1 MSFLLVSLLLAASS
15 ASSAK
20 MENFTVGTSDSAT
33 LLSWLEARAFPHRHL
48 AKDLFSVSM
57 DPDSLESLSGLPGI
71 DRVEISHRMHQ
82 HDLDVSRTRIEAQA
96 VHLGTGLSK
105 PHHGTGTLV
114 GIVDVGFDLKHYAF
128 LDSAGNSR
136 VIRLWDQADT
146 IGNPPKGFSTGTL
159 YSGTDLAKLTHSS
172 TLNHHGTHVTGLVA
186 GRTYDSTVGE
196 WWGVADGAKIAL
208 VDCGSNCSLLSE
220 GLEYL
225 FQLGDSLGLPT
236 VVNMSWGS
244 LSGPH
249 NGKSS
254 DCQVASSLV
263 GAGKLAVVS
272 AGNNGGHAG
281 HVVHSFSKD
290 TAWFALQVSPGT
302 QTNGTTV
309 RNMFFN
315 EAELWSDSGKSFNLW
330 VRFLDS
336 ATGTVLTTSPSYSVG
351 GRAPLRA
358 IDQQSISGKDT
369 FWISGTVQKIS
380 GQGGIG
386 ISTSTSRSGTAI
398 RLAVTATAGTV
409 HGWITEEGLAFL
421 TPLESG
427 CTGCA
432 TPDYD
437 DIISD
442 KATCPLF
449 VSVGAIDGATG
460 IPAAFT
466 SRGPGLGKVSKPDIS
481 APGVG
486 VISSL
491 NSHVSYNGWTISGT
505 SGGFS
510 WGPMSGTSMSAPL
523 VTGTIALLLEEH
535 PKLTVDSAIALL
547 KEGSVTFA
555 PDSGYRTLNVRRL
568 FDTVNPQV
576 ATGISKF
583 PIAGNV
589 EKRTWITPD
598 GHHYPVPSGARAL
611 DSHPGGIAWLR
622 TCRGESC
629 TTTGIVRP

>member
-15 ASSAK
+15 ASSTK
-20 MENFTVGTSDSAT
+20 METFTVGTTDSAA
-33 LLSWLEARAFPHRHL
+33 LLNWLDAQAFPHHHL
-48 AKDLFSVSM
+48 AKNLFSVRM
-57 DPDSLESLSGLPGI
+57 DPDSLESLSNLPGI
-71 DRVEISHRMHQ
+71 DRVEIFHPLQQ
-82 HDLDVSRTRIEAQA
+82 HEFDASRTRIEAQP
-96 VHLGTGLSK
+96 VHLGTGLSR
-105 PHHGTGTLV
+105 PHHGTGVLV
-114 GIVDVGFDLKHYAF
+114 GIVDAGFDLKHYAF

-136 VIRLWDQADT
+136 IIRLWDQADT
-146 IGNPPKGFSTGTL
+146 AGSPPAGFTSGTL
-159 YSGTDLAKLTHSS
+159 YSGTELANLTHSS

-186 GRTYDSTVGE
+186 GRTYDSSVGE
-196 WWGVADGAKIAL
+196 WWGVADDAKIAL
-208 VDCGSNCSLLSE
+208 VDCGNKGTLLSE

-254 DCQVASSLV
+254 DCQVASSFV
-263 GAGKLAVVS
+263 GAGRLAVVS
-272 AGNNGGHAG
+272 AGNDGGRAA
-281 HVVHSFSKD
+281 HVVHAFAMD
-290 TAWFALQVSPGT
+290 TAWYALQVSPGT
-302 QTNGTTV
+302 QTSGTTV
-309 RNMFFN
+309 RDVFFN
-315 EAELWSDSGKSFNLW
+315 KAEFWSDSGKSFTLW

-336 ATGTVLTTSPSYSVG
+336 ATGTVLTTSPSYTAG
-351 GRAPLRA
+351 GRAMLRT
-358 IDQQSISGKDT
+358 ISQQSISDTDT
-369 FWISGTVQKIS
+369 FWISGIVQKIS
-380 GQGGIG
+380 GQGGV
-386 ISTSTSRSGTAI
+386 SVTVSTSRPGTAI
-398 RLAVTATAGTV
+398 RLAVTAATGAV

-421 TPLESG
+421 PPSESG
-427 CTGCA
+427 CTGCVL
-432 TPDYD
+432 PDYD
-437 DIISD
+437 NIISD
-442 KATCPLF
+442 KATCPFF

-481 APGVG
+481 APGVE

-505 SGGFS
+505 SGRFS

-523 VTGTIALLLEEH
+523 VTGTIALLLEGH

-547 KEGSVTFA
+547 KEGSTTFA

-568 FDTVNPQV
+568 FDTVSFQATTGLSRLPV
-576 ATGISKF
+576 AEGI
-583 PIAGNV
+583 

-598 GHHYPVPSGARAL
+598 GHWYPVPSGARAL

-622 TCRGESC
+622 TCRGERC